1 MNVFD
6 IDEIRKHILSYVY
19 PPEVT
24 VGMTIWVS
32 KSSFHPF
39 LTGTV
44 AKIYDIKKK
53 NRNYQVVIMN
63 EDTMSKDNW
72 YRVLTYFYPNGGD
85 QMKVI
90 KY

>member
-19 PPEVT
+19 PTQVT

-53 NRNYQVVIMN
+53 HNNYQVVILN
-63 EDTMSKDNW
+63 EDTTSKDNW
-72 YRVLTYFYPNGGD
+72 YRVFTYFYPNGGD

-90 KY
+90 KC